1 MSLILKI
8 KDSLS
13 VNEIVTCGWI
23 EFLIENL
30 KAKNHTSANLTKILD
45 ILIELTQKNLLT
57 PFVCTKL
64 FEILIKRLEL

>member
-1 MSLILKI
+1 MSLILNFKE
-8 KDSLS
+8 KLKPNELS
-13 VNEIVTCGWI
+13 KCGWI

-30 KAKNHTSANLTKILD
+30 KSTNQSPSNLSQILD

-64 FEILIKRLEL
+64 F